1 MDACSS
7 HAFICKRAP
16 NQIARHQALNDVV
29 EKEFV
34 SASVPVTSRVDK
46 ARWQAT
52 RWSDTDSW
60 QRGRPLTWDVTT
72 ACTLS
77 GPYVSIAVHS
87 GSAAAAQVACRK
99 AAKYHLLAQTGRLFQ
114 PIVVETLSPLNK
126 SLIVFFSKLG
136 RQIALVS

>member
-1 MDACSS
+1 MMLLKGSLCPPVSQSQVGLTRQDG
-7 HAFICKRAP
+7 KRP
-16 NQIARHQALNDVV
+16 DGLTLI
-29 EKEFV
+29 
-34 SASVPVTSRVDK
+34 P
-46 ARWQAT
+46 
-52 RWSDTDSW
+52 W